1 YSVNLQFKIRHKL
14 LVYFLKSIM
23 KSVEPKGIKSWKK
36 KKNQKPY
43 SDSDIS
49 NAAFTAD
56 NETNLKENVRSES
69 VENQNVDNNENLK
82 SILKKRKNELE
93 DPIFKKKIK
102 SDNLTGKER
111 KILHLNKKEK
121 PQNMKRK
128 ADDSAKTNEVIKK
141 DHLTGK
147 EWKKLKMQKKGKGEQ
162 FELGQ
167 SLKNIWEEL
176 RREDCKPER
185 KNQLLKQA
193 CDVLKGR
200 VKEFTF
206 AHDTV
211 RVLECILAEGAEN
224 HRDLLFN
231 EVKDDILFLA
241 KSKYGKF
248 LVQKI
253 LRYGSKTQKEA
264 VRKAFHG
271 KVVKLIRHTE
281 AAETIELIFN
291 EFANATQ
298 RFELVQEFYDPT
310 YMYFKTYEISSLAE
324 LFEKQPNKKQ
334 SIIQNLKEALL
345 KMLDKSVIKH
355 SIVHHILWQ
364 FMKHADSVSRNEMIE
379 SVKEIVHEILHT
391 KDGARVGM
399 HCVWYGTLKD
409 RKVIAKSMK
418 TYVAKIAMEEFGH
431 RVLLALFSCFDD
443 TVFLKKH
450 IIKELIAKLLDVAQ
464 NIYGKKVLAYLLN
477 PAESHY
483 VHPQMRNILEE
494 GEIGATKK
502 KDLNVRCSEL
512 KAAIVDPL
520 LKMIASNIQNLFT
533 DNSFCHFT
541 LVVLKHADEHKEE
554 AFKAI
559 ADLVV
564 EPYTTENKKT
574 HPIELDGISYVL
586 KQLIVNKTKS
596 ESKNDVEF
604 SEVLIQTVP
613 NMVFKSWIECNRG
626 AFLLVNLLETEIPA
640 VVKRIKEELAGC
652 KKYMSKKSYVGAA
665 ILKKKLDLPGKS
677 NNTIK

>member
-1 YSVNLQFKIRHKL
+1 MEK
-14 LVYFLKSIM
+14 
-23 KSVEPKGIKSWKK
+23 EE
-36 KKNQKPY
+36 KNQKPY

-49 NAAFTAD
+49 KVAFTAN
-56 NETNLKENVRSES
+56 NEPNLKENVRSES
-69 VENQNVDNNENLK
+69 VENENVDNNVNLK

-93 DPIFKKKIK
+93 DPISKKKIK

-128 ADDSAKTNEVIKK
+128 TDDSAKTNEVVKK

-291 EFANATQ
+291 EFANAAQ

-310 YMYFKTYEISSLAE
+310 YMHFKTYEISSLAE
-324 LFEKQPNKKQ
+324 LFEKEPNKKQ
-334 SIIQNLKEALL
+334 SVIQNMKEALL

-494 GEIGATKK
+494 GEIK

-520 LKMIASNIQNLFT
+520 LKMITSNIQNLFT

-559 ADLVV
+559 ADLVL
-564 EPYTTENKKT
+564 
-574 HPIELDGISYVL
+574 I
-586 KQLIVNKTKS
+586 KQKASL
-596 ESKNDVEF
+596 KNDVEF

-652 KKYMSKKSYVGAA
+652 KKYLSKKSYVGAA
-665 ILKKKLDLPGKS
+665 IVKKE
-677 NNTIK
+677 T